1 MRIASTS
8 GIEPEISHCCEMWQS
23 LPRAHNP
30 PMYFTLH
37 ARVLIHFRNFLDVPH
52 SLLAKNAIFA
62 VLDDK
67 YPKLCIMA
75 NAYLLPFRQDV
86 SLARPTPFPV
96 WQLTFGRW
104 TVGDY
109 GYNIGNTL
117 FSSSVRSAFSA
128 LCILFR
134 AQLGALMALFLHFP
148 FQCSILPI

>member
-37 ARVLIHFRNFLDVPH
+37 ARVLIHFRNFLTHPIVC
-52 SLLAKNAIFA
+52 SQKNAIFA
-62 VLDDK
+62 VLDGK
-67 YPKLCIMA
+67 YTKLCIMA
-75 NAYLLPFRQDV
+75 NARLLPFRQDA
-86 SLARPTPFPV
+86 SLARPAPFPV
-96 WQLTFGRW
+96 RQLTFGRW

-109 GYNIGNTL
+109 GYDIGNTL

-128 LCILFR
+128 
-134 AQLGALMALFLHFP
+134 
-148 FQCSILPI
+148 